1 MNATTT
7 THSKTVGAYEAKTKL
22 SELLDLVERG
32 RVITITRHA
41 RNVARLVPAD
51 EPTADRSVF
60 TRIRALHTRLS
71 IGKGESVRD
80 LVDASRRI

>member
-1 MNATTT
+1 
-7 THSKTVGAYEAKTKL
+7 
-22 SELLDLVERG
+22 
-32 RVITITRHA
+32 VITITRHA